1 MRTRRQLHLLAPL
14 AAAALL
20 ITPLLAPSVPAG
32 ADTTTDELVEA
43 TLEQLDVDL
52 APEGVTAELATLLER
67 LVDAGAIAP
76 EVLDVIAASDDP
88 ADIAP
93 VLAEHLAQE
102 RLRWSE
108 VGPAWTQARLM
119 LGERLGDCPLDEDS
133 ECGLLLRTRL
143 QVEASLRLAGD
154 GECDQECAQ
163 RLERVRERLER
174 TVRQVEQLGPG
185 AGGPGTDVAQLL
197 RDAEQAQLRLQ
208 KRIRVARGEAA
219 GPGPGPASGTGA
231 DGAGAGAG
239 PDAAPGPQG
248 PTPVPTSTGGST
260 RGGGA

>member
-1 MRTRRQLHLLAPL
+1 MRTRRHRR
-14 AAAALL
+14 
-20 ITPLLAPSVPAG
+20 PLLGAAVMTLLLTSPLLGTSAPAG
-32 ADTTTDELVEA
+32 ADATTDELVDA
-43 TLEQLDVDL
+43 ALEQLDVDL
-52 APEGVTAELATLLER
+52 PSDDVRAELATLLER

-76 EVLDVIAASDDP
+76 EVLDVLAASDDP

-119 LGERLGDCPLDEDS
+119 LGEQLGECPLDEDS
-133 ECGLLLRTRL
+133 TCGLLLRTRL
-143 QVEASLRLAGD
+143 QTEASLRLAGD
-154 GECDQECAQ
+154 GECDEECAQ

-185 AGGPGTDVAQLL
+185 AAGPDTDVAQLL

-208 KRIRVARGEAA
+208 ERIRVARGEAA
-219 GPGPGPASGTGA
+219 GPGPGPASGAGGG
-231 DGAGAGAG
+231 GAGQ
-239 PDAAPGPQG
+239 DSAPGPQG
-248 PTPVPTSTGGST
+248 PMPGPISTGGST